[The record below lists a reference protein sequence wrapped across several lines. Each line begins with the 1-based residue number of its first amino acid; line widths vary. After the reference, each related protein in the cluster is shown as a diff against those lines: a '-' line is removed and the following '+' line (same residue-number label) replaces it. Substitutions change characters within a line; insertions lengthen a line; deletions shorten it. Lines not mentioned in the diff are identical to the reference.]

1 MSASERS
8 LWRRIGEDARP
19 TKQMGL
25 YRQMIGRGLRP
36 SEGKADCIIL
46 DHAGAW
52 DRHGLPEDRIEWPL
66 HVDQRAE
73 NPTQE
78 RRARG
83 EEPKLR
89 ECPQCK
95 LLMTAPPCGGCGWMP
110 AERRAHDRD
119 FADGELKLVIGAKA
133 HEPR

>member
-1 MSASERS
+1 MGPMVSGSRTPFRANAHRARAERS

-83 EEPKLR
+83 EAKASR
-89 ECPQCK
+89 
-95 LLMTAPPCGGCGWMP
+95 MP
-110 AERRAHDRD
+110 AMQAPN
-119 FADGELKLVIGAKA
+119 DGPALRGLRLDASGA
-133 HEPR
+133 PCS